1 MYSDIVTFSGLG
13 YVITRWISIMRRRD
27 PIVTRERERKKRKTE
42 YAEPNFSLHFHLPY
56 SVTSD
61 DDTIAHDSKR

>member
-1 MYSDIVTFSGLG
+1 MYSDTITFSGLG

-42 YAEPNFSLHFHLPY
+42 YAEPNFSLHFHLPH

>member
-1 MYSDIVTFSGLG
+1 
-13 YVITRWISIMRRRD
+13 MRRRD

-42 YAEPNFSLHFHLPY
+42 YAEPNFSLHFHLPH